1 MRAKSV
7 KLKIASNE
15 YVDDKE
21 KIEFY
26 KNEIKRLKEAIAWTY
41 EVSESINERA
51 AHTCRYYLYKR
62 LRDCEK
68 PSEPKALF

>member
-1 MRAKSV
+1 MKEI
-7 KLKIASNE
+7 LEDYDGYNE
-15 YVDDKE
+15 YCRE
-21 KIEFY
+21 E
-26 KNEIKRLKEAIAWTY
+26 EIKRLKEAIAWTY